1 MRMEDGDGM
10 SGKHGMMRRTHELN
24 RGIGEVVVPEGLT
37 DVAIEEAGQKAL
49 RTELDNDVL
58 ENHGALPVELV
69 RGLVWGPWGD
79 TEGCTGGEWIRD
91 AVASLRPSSARGS
104 GSGRWSD
111 GL

>member
-1 MRMEDGDGM
+1 M

-69 RGLVWGPWGD
+69 RGLGHRLGAACLLCFAAQPQTVRAHGQ
-79 TEGCTGGEWIRD
+79 
-91 AVASLRPSSARGS
+91 
-104 GSGRWSD
+104 
-111 GL
+111 